1 MLSGVVE
8 NVNVDPPLDV
18 VNAVALT
25 DETTEKSLATPVV
38 ALTSSDTLMVHTT
51 GRPVREGFVLEHERL
66 DEVAGL
72 P

>member
-25 DETTEKSLATPVV
+25 VETTEKSLATPVV
-38 ALTSSDTLMVHTT
+38 ALTSSETLMVHTT
-51 GRPVREGFVLEHERL
+51 GRPVREGLVLEQERL
-66 DEVAGL
+66 DKVVGL